1 MAKPEAAVQKAVL
14 DLLAAKK
21 ILAFRNNVGSMQGA
35 HKGKRWFV
43 RFGVTGM
50 ADVVAYPRPHFHGT
64 KSCGICGGT
73 GDVLWIECKAPT
85 KKQTAEQTD
94 FQKLVESHGHAYIVV
109 DDIDKLISYFKE
121 NGI

>member
-1 MAKPEAAVQKAVL
+1 VPKPEAAVQKAVL

-21 ILAFRNNVGSMQGA
+21 ILAFRNNVGSMQGS

-50 ADVVAYPRPHFHGT
+50 ADVVAYPKRFIAACNWTHVAP
-64 KSCGICGGT
+64 
-73 GDVLWIECKAPT
+73 LWIECKAPT
-85 KKQTAEQTD
+85 KKQTTEQTN

-109 DDIDKLISYFKE
+109 DDIDKLIQYFNQ

>member
-1 MAKPEAAVQKAVL
+1 MSKPEAAVQKAVL

-43 RFGVTGM
+43 RFGVVGM
-50 ADVVAYPRPHFHGT
+50 ADVVAYPEVFHLGQ
-64 KSCGICGGT
+64 SG
-73 GDVLWIECKAPT
+73 VLWIECKAPT
-85 KKQTAEQTD
+85 KKQTAEQAN
-94 FQKLVESHGHAYIVV
+94 FQKLVESHGHSYLVV
-109 DDIDKLISYFKE
+109 DDIDKLIKFFAK